1 MRGRHGLRAIGHF
14 LGFEHH
20 EFLASL
26 TGHLKHGPDRRRS
39 HRPAGLI
46 FPAFR
51 RYETRW
57 KFSYRNSTPRS
68 AASAGSADVVA
79 AGVADGGGPVPPI
92 RLMWVLIVWL
102 LRYKRPAI
110 SGLVSPRAMRPRIS
124 TSRWVRPSGGAGR
137 GGSGVAGARVAA
149 SSVSWTRGEKG
160 RAPPAAACRARA
172 MSVRSASLVR

>member
-14 LGFEHH
+14 LGFKHH
-20 EFLASL
+20 VFLASL

-79 AGVADGGGPVPPI
+79 AARSRDPVLAKI

-149 SSVSWTRGEKG
+149 SSVSWTRGSKTV
-160 RAPPAAACRARA
+160 RPPAAACRARA